1 MRRLILGSLI
11 AAALLPAG
19 VASAGGWATAG
30 VGPPPDGGISAGDTW
45 NAQITILQHGQT
57 PLVGVKP
64 TLTIR
69 NGSGKTLTFP
79 AKATKKA
86 GLYVASVKFPSGGKW
101 SYEVYDGFTQY
112 GGAKTHT
119 FGAISVG
126 GPGGGGGGS
135 SFPLLPSL
143 GGAALVLV
151 AAAGLVLLIRR
162 QRRTAPAPA

>member
-1 MRRLILGSLI
+1 MRRLILGSLL
-11 AAALLPAG
+11 AAALVPAG

-30 VGPPPDGGISAGDTW
+30 VSPPPDGGVGAGDTW
-45 NAQITILQHGQT
+45 NAEVTILQHGKT

-69 NGSGKTLTFP
+69 NDSGKAVTFP
-79 AKATKKA
+79 AKPTGKPGIYLAK
-86 GLYVASVKFPSGGKW
+86 VKFPSAGEW
-101 SYEVYDGFTQY
+101 RYEVYDGFGTY

-119 FGAISVG
+119 FAAITVG
-126 GPGGGGGGS
+126 GADSGGS

-143 GGAALVLV
+143 GGAGLALL
-151 AAAGLVLLIRR
+151 AAAALVLLIRR

>member
-1 MRRLILGSLI
+1 MRRLILCSLLA
-11 AAALLPAG
+11 AAALPAS

-30 VGPPPDGGISAGDTW
+30 VGPPPDGMSGGDTW
-45 NAQITILQHGQT
+45 NAQVTILQHGQT

-64 TLTIR
+64 TVTIR
-69 NGSGKTLTFP
+69 NDAGKALIFP
-79 AKATKKA
+79 ATPTGKP
-86 GLYVASVKFPSGGKW
+86 GVYVAKVKFPSGGEW
-101 SYEVYDGFTQY
+101 RYEVYDGFTQY

-119 FGAISVG
+119 FGPITV
-126 GPGGGGGGS
+126 GGGGGDTS

-151 AAAGLVLLIRR
+151 AAAGLLFLVRR

>member
-1 MRRLILGSLI
+1 MRRLILCSLL
-11 AAALLPAG
+11 AAAVLPASL
-19 VASAGGWATAG
+19 ASAGGWATAG
-30 VGPPPDGGISAGDTW
+30 VGPPPDGMSGGDTW
-45 NAQITILQHGQT
+45 NAQITILQHGVT

-69 NGSGKTLTFP
+69 NDSGKAVTFP
-79 AKATKKA
+79 ARPTGKP
-86 GLYVASVKFPSGGKW
+86 GVYVAKVKFPSNGNW
-101 SYEVYDGFTQY
+101 RYEVYDGFGQY

-126 GPGGGGGGS
+126 GGGGGDS

-143 GGAALVLV
+143 GGAVLVL
-151 AAAGLVLLIRR
+151 AGAAGLLLLIRR

>member
-11 AAALLPAG
+11 AAAVLPAS

-30 VGPPPDGGISAGDTW
+30 VGPPPDGMSGGDTW
-45 NAQITILQHGQT
+45 NAQVTILQHGQT

-69 NGSGKTLTFP
+69 NESGKALTFP
-79 AKATKKA
+79 AKPTGKA
-86 GLYVASVKFPSGGKW
+86 GVYVAKVTFPSEGKW
-101 SYEVYDGFTQY
+101 RYEVYDGFGTY

-119 FGAISVG
+119 FGTISVG
-126 GPGGGGGGS
+126 DGGGGGS
-135 SFPLLPSL
+135 SFPVLPSL
-143 GGAALVLV
+143 GGAAIVLLG
-151 AAAGLVLLIRR
+151 AAGLVFLIRR

>member
-1 MRRLILGSLI
+1 MRRFILGSLV
-11 AAALLPAG
+11 AAAVLLPAT

-30 VGPPPDGGISAGDTW
+30 VGPPPDGLSGGDTW
-45 NAQITILQHGQT
+45 NAQVTILQHGVT

-69 NGSGKTLTFP
+69 NDAGKAYTFP
-79 AKATKKA
+79 AKPTGKP
-86 GLYVASVKFPSGGKW
+86 GVYVAAVKFPSDGEW
-101 SYEVYDGFTQY
+101 RYEVYDGFGTY

-126 GPGGGGGGS
+126 GGGGGDS
-135 SFPLLPSL
+135 SFPLVPSL

-151 AAAGLVLLIRR
+151 AAAGLVFLIRR

>member
-1 MRRLILGSLI
+1 MRRLVLCSLL
-11 AAALLPAG
+11 AAALVPAG

-30 VGPPPDGGISAGDTW
+30 VSPPPDGGLGAGDTW
-45 NAQITILQHGQT
+45 NAEVTILQHGQT

-69 NGSGKTLTFP
+69 NDAGKAVTFP
-79 AKATKKA
+79 AKPTGKP
-86 GLYVASVKFPSGGKW
+86 GVYVAKVKFPSGGKW

-119 FGAISVG
+119 FGAINVG
-126 GPGGGGGGS
+126 GAGGGDS
-135 SFPLLPSL
+135 SFPVLPSI
-143 GGAALVLV
+143 GGAALVLL
-151 AAAGLVLLIRR
+151 AAAGLLLLIRR

>member
-1 MRRLILGSLI
+1 MRRLILCSLL
-11 AAALLPAG
+11 AAALVPAG

-30 VGPPPDGGISAGDTW
+30 VTPPPDGGITAGDTW
-45 NAQITILQHGQT
+45 NAQVTILQHGQT

-69 NGSGKTLTFP
+69 NGSGKAVTFP
-79 AKATKKA
+79 AKPTDKPGVYLAKVT
-86 GLYVASVKFPSGGKW
+86 FPSNGEW
-101 SYEVYDGFTQY
+101 RYEVYDGFGTY

-126 GPGGGGGGS
+126 GSGSGDS
-135 SFPLLPSL
+135 SFPVLPSL
-143 GGAALVLV
+143 GGAALVLL
-151 AAAGLVLLIRR
+151 AAAGVLFLIRR

>member
-1 MRRLILGSLI
+1 MRRLILFSLL
-11 AAALLPAG
+11 AAALLPAS

-30 VGPPPDGGISAGDTW
+30 VGPPPDGGIGAGDTW
-45 NAQITILQHGQT
+45 NAEVTILQHGQT

-69 NGSGKTLTFP
+69 NDSGKAVTFP
-79 AKATKKA
+79 ARPTGKPGVYLAK
-86 GLYVASVKFPSGGKW
+86 VKFPSAGKW
-101 SYEVYDGFTQY
+101 RYEVYDGFGTY

-119 FGAISVG
+119 FGAITVG
-126 GPGGGGGGS
+126 DPGGGGGS

-143 GGAALVLV
+143 GGAAFVLL